1 MLVADSGRVPPKRQ
15 ALKPLR
21 ERRKE
26 NEEERY
32 REQGEREGLSN
43 LRRCGGVRGNSGT
56 RRRARLRGRRQ
67 EQTRRA
73 SRERKKACFG
83 VSGSVVVLRRSAVEC
98 VQWQKQKHQQ
108 PPAVQRAAGRG
119 SKQQRAVAERHES

>member
-32 REQGEREGLSN
+32 REQGERGVEQPKEMWGSAGQFRNPQESTAPREKAGADTKGVARTKKGLFWS
-43 LRRCGGVRGNSGT
+43 
-56 RRRARLRGRRQ
+56 
-67 EQTRRA
+67 
-73 SRERKKACFG
+73 
-83 VSGSVVVLRRSAVEC
+83 
-98 VQWQKQKHQQ
+98 
-108 PPAVQRAAGRG
+108 
-119 SKQQRAVAERHES
+119 